1 MHATPLPTAARALY
15 DELVELAMS
24 LGADG
29 HPGYTPGSVIRKVIK
44 GAEYVYYQYRD
55 LDGTTRHAYLGPD
68 NPETR
73 MRLARLT
80 MRTAARASDL
90 QRLDELR
97 AAFVAVGGHVMEH
110 ALLRALLG
118 FAHAGVLHP
127 EFGQAVLVGTQAF
140 QVLGNQLGV
149 KWMGRIPGQNVRTSA
164 DNNLDLAVRDSGR
177 AAPDLLTQLDRGFLP
192 VPTLDPQSP
201 LAFFSVRGQTLRVNL
216 LAPPTGKPGTGP
228 VSIPSLNAMARPLP
242 YMDYLLQAP
251 TPAVVVGRRA
261 LALVTVPAREHFA
274 LYTLLLSAS
283 HEGVLALQAE
293 NERHQAML
301 LLEVLIGQAPDR
313 VANARRDLLRRDKG
327 VTDLLKRALRQ
338 CQPVYPEAVGHLQG
352 LE

>member
-1 MHATPLPTAARALY
+1 MHATPLPTTARALY

-55 LDGTTRHAYLGPD
+55 LDGTTRQAYLGPD

-73 MRLARLT
+73 LRLARLT

-97 AAFVAVGGHVMEH
+97 AAFVAVGGQVMEH
-110 ALLRALLG
+110 APLRVLLG

-149 KWMGRIPGQNVRTSA
+149 RWAGRMPAQNGDA
-164 DNNLDLAVRDSGR
+164 DLDLAVRHPER
-177 AAPDLLTQLDRGFLP
+177 PAPGLSEQLGKGFVP
-192 VPTLDPQSP
+192 APTLDPRAP
-201 LAFFSVRGQTLRVNL
+201 LAFFTVRGQTLRVNL
-216 LAPPTGKPGTGP
+216 LTSPTGKPGTAP
-228 VSIPSLNAMARPLP
+228 VSIASLNAMARPLP

-261 LALVTVPAREHFA
+261 LALVTVPAPEHFA

-293 NERHQAML
+293 NERHQAMQL
-301 LLEVLIGQAPDR
+301 LAVLIGQAPDR

-327 VTDLLKRALRQ
+327 VTDLLKRALRR
-338 CQPVYPEAVGHLQG
+338 CEPAYPEVVGYWRA
-352 LE
+352 LESR